1 LFIGGIGKRLQ
12 IKAQFSINGQT
23 DDSLT
28 FVDDNVRIPHF
39 EDCEYVR
46 EENNIGKIAL
56 GCIITVIVLC
66 VIGLLG
72 LWYFRPQR
80 KDEDEVNLVHNME
93 IPHNSTAPTSST
105 TRRSSSHISN
115 NEEMNVHYVVPRPE
129 TQGTTEELSVYISTP
144 NGLKKLERKHS
155 DRSSS
160 STSSGSNPLIEDGSS
175 SSSMSNASND
185 SPNSAHQRSL
195 GAIPKKR
202 KPPPIALDTSSDT
215 SSNPSR

>member
-1 LFIGGIGKRLQ
+1 MKKNFQKTLILAFEANSALSCQNGLFFRVLSHCAFGFPKLHFFQ
-12 IKAQFSINGQT
+12 ILACILIQISKNHFFS
-23 DDSLT
+23 S
-28 FVDDNVRIPHF
+28 
-39 EDCEYVR
+39 
-46 EENNIGKIAL
+46 KISFSFS
-56 GCIITVIVLC
+56 VLC

-93 IPHNSTAPTSST
+93 IPHNTTAAPTSSSA

-155 DRSSS
+155 DR
-160 STSSGSNPLIEDGSS
+160 
-175 SSSMSNASND
+175 
-185 SPNSAHQRSL
+185 
-195 GAIPKKR
+195 
-202 KPPPIALDTSSDT
+202 
-215 SSNPSR
+215 

>member
-1 LFIGGIGKRLQ
+1 MLHRCELLERQRCHLFYYKYFF
-12 IKAQFSINGQT
+12 FS
-23 DDSLT
+23 
-28 FVDDNVRIPHF
+28 
-39 EDCEYVR
+39 
-46 EENNIGKIAL
+46 
-56 GCIITVIVLC
+56 VLC

-93 IPHNSTAPTSST
+93 IPHNTTGPTSST

-155 DRSSS
+155 DR
-160 STSSGSNPLIEDGSS
+160 
-175 SSSMSNASND
+175 
-185 SPNSAHQRSL
+185 
-195 GAIPKKR
+195 
-202 KPPPIALDTSSDT
+202 
-215 SSNPSR
+215 

>member
-1 LFIGGIGKRLQ
+1 
-12 IKAQFSINGQT
+12 
-23 DDSLT
+23 
-28 FVDDNVRIPHF
+28 
-39 EDCEYVR
+39 
-46 EENNIGKIAL
+46 
-56 GCIITVIVLC
+56 
-66 VIGLLG
+66 
-72 LWYFRPQR
+72 
-80 KDEDEVNLVHNME
+80 ME
-93 IPHNSTAPTSST
+93 IPHNTTGPTSST
-105 TRRSSSHISN
+105 TRRSSSSHISN

-175 SSSMSNASND
+175 SSSMSNTSND